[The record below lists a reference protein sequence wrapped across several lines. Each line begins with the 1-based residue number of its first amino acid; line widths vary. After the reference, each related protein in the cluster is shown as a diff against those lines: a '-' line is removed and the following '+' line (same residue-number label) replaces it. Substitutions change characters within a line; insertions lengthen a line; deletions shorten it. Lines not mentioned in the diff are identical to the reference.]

1 MSASSADIKVEQTIG
16 VLRLVPVVALDEER
30 DAVLLSAALKSAG
43 LPIAEITFRTT
54 AAADAIAAIAA
65 ADPAFLV
72 GAGTI
77 LTTAEVDRA
86 AAAGAR
92 FIMTPGLNPKV
103 VARALAAGIPIFPGV
118 STPSDVERAMELGVR
133 TLKFFPA
140 VQGGGTAYLKAL
152 HGPYPGVRFVPTGG
166 ITEANLAEFLALP
179 NVLACGGSWM
189 VERALIKAGE
199 FAEIGRRTVAALAAR
214 QAQST

>member
-1 MSASSADIKVEQTIG
+1 MSANSADIEVEQRIG
-16 VLRLVPVVALDEER
+16 ALRLVPVVALDVAR
-30 DAVLLSAALKSAG
+30 DAVPLSRALMSAG
-43 LPIAEITFRTT
+43 LPIAEITFRSA
-54 AAADAIAAIAA
+54 AAADAIAEIVAD
-65 ADPAFLV
+65 DPAFLV

-86 AAAGAR
+86 AEAGAR

-103 VARALAAGIPIFPGV
+103 VDRALAAGIPIYPGV
-118 STPSDVERAMELGVR
+118 GTPSDVERAMELGLR

-140 VQGGGTAYLKAL
+140 VPGGGTAYLKAL
-152 HGPYPGVRFVPTGG
+152 YGPYPGVRFVPTGG

-179 NVLACGGSWM
+179 NVIACGGSWM

-199 FAEIGRRTVAALAAR
+199 FTEIGHRTVAALAAR
-214 QAQST
+214 QAKKI